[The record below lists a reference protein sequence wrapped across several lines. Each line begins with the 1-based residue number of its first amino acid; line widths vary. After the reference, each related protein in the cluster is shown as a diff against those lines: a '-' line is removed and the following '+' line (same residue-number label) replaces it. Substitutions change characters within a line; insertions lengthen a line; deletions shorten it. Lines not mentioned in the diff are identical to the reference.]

1 MYLIK
6 GNSPLCIYRF
16 ENGLIGYASTADILK
31 EALKRCGFIS
41 GSKEIIGLSEGD
53 ILCIRPDGRLQMSRF
68 DTSNL
73 KKRLCWWNFG
83 DYYLF
88 VPKRN
93 RTDDP
98 HTPLDDLLE
107 TACNMGFLEED
118 VLMLLEEGFCEEEI
132 EEMLNTPEMFYSA
145 LMEAAYAQME
155 Y

>member
-1 MYLIK
+1 
-6 GNSPLCIYRF
+6 
-16 ENGLIGYASTADILK
+16 
-31 EALKRCGFIS
+31 
-41 GSKEIIGLSEGD
+41 
-53 ILCIRPDGRLQMSRF
+53 MSRF